1 MSLCTR
7 GKKSGSELKLTKKIE
22 KLFKSYREQ
31 LLHLGK
37 LYGVVEIKS
46 YARSSKRL
54 TISQLELLLIKN
66 HIKLPINRSS
76 DKAIAKQELRQIT
89 ITNAYLS
96 LFIIFFIG
104 CLILTR
110 PYIKRVVNEVKFTYV
125 AEEYKSVK
133 ATKSKSKK
141 SKKKVEKKSEIE
153 PETFEEEHD
162 NTVRLN
168 AETTE
173 NLFEDLG
180 YDLKG
185 VRAGQKVKPIYLTKL
200 PRDLKTL
207 GDTKKKRELFIK
219 IILPLVLKENDKI
232 TNDRKKLFKILGK
245 NFNTAGERVWLR
257 RRFKEYKI
265 DDGDLSK
272 LKMRMDIIPVSIAIA
287 QAANESGWGTSRF
300 ALEGNA
306 LFGQW
311 TWSKKGISPKNKD
324 PDKSH
329 RILQFQVLKASV
341 RAYKNNLNTHNAY
354 REFREAR
361 AKLRQEDKQIIGL
374 ELTKYLKSYA
384 AIGEKYVVILDDI
397 IEKNSLTDFDKAN
410 LLPTNL
416 TTGVAL

>member
-1 MSLCTR
+1 MS
-7 GKKSGSELKLTKKIE
+7 KKIE

-31 LLHLGK
+31 LLHLAK

-46 YARSSKRL
+46 YAKSAKRL

-66 HIKLPINRSS
+66 NIKLPINRSS
-76 DKAIAKQELRQIT
+76 DRAIAKEELRQNT

-96 LFIIFFIG
+96 VFIIFFIG

-110 PYIKRVVNEVKFTYV
+110 PYIKKVVNEVKFTYV
-125 AEEYKSVK
+125 AEEYKT
-133 ATKSKSKK
+133 TKIIKSKK
-141 SKKKVEKKSEIE
+141 SKKKIEKKSELEVPKIE
-153 PETFEEEHD
+153 KEQYD
-162 NTVRLN
+162 NTVSLN
-168 AETTE
+168 AETTW
-173 NLFEDLG
+173 NLFQDLN

-207 GDTKKKRELFIK
+207 GDTNKKRELFIK
-219 IILPLVLKENDKI
+219 IILPLILYENEKI
-232 TNDRKKLFKILGK
+232 TQDRKKLFKILGK
-245 NFNTAGERVWLR
+245 NFNTAGERVWIK

-265 DDGDLSK
+265 EDGDLSK
-272 LKMRMDIIPVSIAIA
+272 LKMRMDIIPVSLALA

-324 PDKSH
+324 PNKSH
-329 RILQFQVLKASV
+329 KVLQFQILKASV

-354 REFREAR
+354 QEFREAR
-361 AKLRQEDKQIIGL
+361 AKLRQEDKPIIGL
-374 ELTKYLKSYA
+374 ELSKYIKNYA
-384 AIGEKYVVILDDI
+384 AIGEKYVVIINDI
-397 IEKNSLTDFDKAN
+397 IERNSLTDFDKAT

-416 TTGVAL
+416 KKGVAL

>member
-1 MSLCTR
+1 MQ
-7 GKKSGSELKLTKKIE
+7 KKIE

-31 LLHLGK
+31 LLHLAK

-66 HIKLPINRSS
+66 YIKLPVNRSS
-76 DKAIAKQELRQIT
+76 DKAIAKHELKQNT

-96 LFIIFFIG
+96 VFIIFFIG

-110 PYIKRVVNEVKFTYV
+110 PYIKKIVNEVKFTYV
-125 AEEYKSVK
+125 AEEYKSAKV
-133 ATKSKSKK
+133 TEKK
-141 SKKKVEKKSEIE
+141 SKEKKKSKAKVEEKSAVAKSEVVK
-153 PETFEEEHD
+153 EEYD

-168 AETTE
+168 AETTL

-200 PRDLKTL
+200 PNDLKSL

-219 IILPLVLKENDKI
+219 IILPLILDENEKI
-232 TNDRKKLFKILGK
+232 IQDRKKLFKILGN
-245 NFNTAGERVWLR
+245 NFNSAGERVWLK

-272 LKMRMDIIPVSIAIA
+272 LKMRMDIVPVSLALA

-324 PDKSH
+324 PNKSH
-329 RILQFQVLKASV
+329 KILQFQVLKASV

-354 REFREAR
+354 TEFREAR
-361 AKLRQEDKQIIGL
+361 AKLKQDGKQIIGL
-374 ELTKYLKSYA
+374 ELAKYIKNYA
-384 AIGEKYVVILDDI
+384 SIGEKYVEI
-397 IEKNSLTDFDKAN
+397 IESIIVRNSLTDFDKAT

-416 TTGVAL
+416 KKGVAL

>member
-1 MSLCTR
+1 M
-7 GKKSGSELKLTKKIE
+7 TKKIE

-46 YARSSKRL
+46 YARSFKRL

-76 DKAIAKQELRQIT
+76 DKAIAKQELKQNT
-89 ITNAYLS
+89 LTNAYLS
-96 LFIIFFIG
+96 LFVIFFIG

-110 PYIKRVVNEVKFTYV
+110 PYIKRIVNEVKFTYV
-125 AEEYKSVK
+125 AEEYKVVETK
-133 ATKSKSKK
+133 KSKSK
-141 SKKKVEKKSEIE
+141 SKLKTKVEKKSEVVKE
-153 PETFEEEHD
+153 QYD
-162 NTVRLN
+162 NTVSLN
-168 AETTE
+168 AETTV
-173 NLFEDLG
+173 NLFNDLN
-180 YDLKG
+180 YDLTG

-200 PRDLKTL
+200 PKDLKSL
-207 GDTKKKRELFIK
+207 GDTKLKRELFIK
-219 IILPLVLKENDKI
+219 IILPLILDENNKI
-232 TNDRKKLFKILGK
+232 TEDRKKLFKILAK
-245 NFNTAGERVWLR
+245 NFNTVGERVWLK

-272 LKMRMDIIPVSIAIA
+272 LKMRMDIIPVSLALA

-311 TWSKKGISPKNKD
+311 TWSKKGISPKNQD

-329 RILQFQVLKASV
+329 KILQFQVLKASV

-354 REFREAR
+354 QEFREAR
-361 AKLRQEDKQIIGL
+361 AQLRQEEKEIIGL
-374 ELTKYLKSYA
+374 ELTKYLKNYA
-384 AIGEKYVVILDDI
+384 SIGSKYVEIIEDI
-397 IEKNSLTDFDKAN
+397 IVRNSLTDFDKAD
-410 LLPTNL
+410 LLPTKL
-416 TTGVAL
+416 KTGVAL